1 MPVKKGAGKGKTLKM
16 KQETLPTPQGRRV
29 IPRVT
34 STMKAEANRKAD
46 TKKGEAKRGKKI
58 KVGLCFL
65 QNFPTFSQMNKHL
78 TGCHL
83 YDCRVRMW

>member
-16 KQETLPTPQGRRV
+16 KQETQPTPQGRRV

-58 KVGLCFL
+58 KVGLAFL
-65 QNFPTFSQMNKHL
+65 TRLPHIFFN
-78 TGCHL
+78 
-83 YDCRVRMW
+83 